1 MLETRSTKLPAARLC
16 AAVTILFWAG
26 SFPAITLGL
35 TGFDPLPLAAFRFLI
50 ASVALFA
57 IVLFRNGG
65 ARLPTI
71 QDAAWFLFC
80 GALGIAIYNF
90 LLNTGQKTVSPAAAS
105 FLIACQPVFA
115 ALVAILFFRQRF
127 GRVGWVGTGICLI
140 GAAIIATGQPSGLNL
155 EAGAPLI
162 LLASICSGAF
172 FAFQGP
178 LIARY
183 GPLVSTFWTLL
194 AGAIL
199 LSPWA
204 VSDLDR
210 LGTAPPAALLA
221 LVFLGLFPGALAY
234 VTWMVAIDGFGAPK
248 AANLLFFMAP
258 VASLLSIPLVGIWPN
273 WTTIFGGALAIV
285 GVSIVH
291 RSRA

>member
-1 MLETRSTKLPAARLC
+1 MLQTQSAKLTAAGLC

-50 ASVALFA
+50 ASVALFGL
-57 IVLFRNGG
+57 VLFRNGG
-65 ARLPTI
+65 PTLPTVR
-71 QDAAWFLFC
+71 DAAWFLFC
-80 GALGIAIYNF
+80 GALGIAIYNC

-115 ALVAILFFRQRF
+115 AIVAIVFFRQRF
-127 GRVGWVGTGICLI
+127 GRAGWIGTGISLG
-140 GAAIIATGQPSGLNL
+140 GAAIIATGQPGGMDLG
-155 EAGAPLI
+155 AGAPLI
-162 LLASICSGAF
+162 LMASVCSGAF
-172 FAFQGP
+172 FAFQRP

-183 GPLVSTFWTLL
+183 GPLVSSFWTLL
-194 AGAIL
+194 AGAVL

-204 VSDLDR
+204 VWGLDQF
-210 LGTAPPAALLA
+210 GTAPPSALMALA
-221 LVFLGLFPGALAY
+221 FLGLFPGALAY

-258 VASLLSIPLVGIWPN
+258 VASLLSIPLVGMWPN
-273 WTTIFGGALAIV
+273 WTTILGGAFAIV

-291 RSRA
+291 KSR

>member
-1 MLETRSTKLPAARLC
+1 MLKTQSPTLPVAGLC

-50 ASVALFA
+50 ASITLFG
-57 IVLFRNGG
+57 IVLFRSGG
-65 ARLPTI
+65 PTLPTI
-71 QDAAWFLFC
+71 RDAIWFLFC

-90 LLNTGQKTVSPAAAS
+90 LLNTGQKTISPAAAS

-115 ALVAILFFRQRF
+115 AIVATAFFHQRF
-127 GRVGWVGTGICLI
+127 GRAGWFGTGVCLG
-140 GAAIIATGQPSGLNL
+140 GAAIIATGQPGGLDL
-155 EAGAPLI
+155 GAGAPLI
-162 LLASICSGAF
+162 LLASVCSGAF
-172 FAFQGP
+172 FAFQRP

-183 GPLVSTFWTLL
+183 GPLVSSFWTLF
-194 AGAIL
+194 AGAAL

-204 VSDLDR
+204 GWS
-210 LGTAPPAALLA
+210 LGQLSAAPPAALMALA
-221 LVFLGLFPGALAY
+221 FLGLFPGALAY

-258 VASLLSIPLVGIWPN
+258 VASLLSIPLVGEIPN
-273 WTTIFGGALAIV
+273 WTTLLGGGVAIV
-285 GVSIVH
+285 GVAIVH
-291 RSRA
+291 RSR